1 MPRQRYLQKALRGSL
16 PPQPVPM
23 AAKVP
28 GKVPQKKEF
37 DPALADP
44 SKYSV
49 YSQKLHAQFT
59 QATAENKPHFIV
71 GGREV
76 YFPWAPVTLLR
87 PSAKMSPYQ
96 AQFQVPRDFNK
107 PEFRDYLWH
116 VYGLR
121 ALNITTQIKWSE
133 WTRQRMSRFRT
144 SQVKKM
150 IIDME
155 QPFVWPEEDRD
166 ALETHRLSSTLAFQK
181 FESEMSEK
189 RGSDLKKPAK
199 AFDGIMGPYPEAPQS
214 FAPQKVQSRMKNAQK
229 AAASRQRGKKDL
241 DLINQYLK
249 L

>member
-1 MPRQRYLQKALRGSL
+1 
-16 PPQPVPM
+16 M
-23 AAKVP
+23 ATKVP
-28 GKVPQKKEF
+28 GKVRQKKEY

-49 YSQKLHAQFT
+49 YSQKLHSQLKE
-59 QATAENKPHFIV
+59 ATAKNKPHFIV
-71 GGREV
+71 GGLET

-87 PSAKMSPYQ
+87 PSAKMTPYQ

-107 PEFRDYLWH
+107 PVFRDYLWH
-116 VYGLR
+116 VYNLR

-155 QPFVWPEEDRD
+155 QPFLWPAEDRN

-214 FAPQKVQSRMKNAQK
+214 FAPQRVQRHMRNAQK
-229 AAASRQRGKKDL
+229 LAAFKQRERKDL
-241 DLINQYLK
+241 DLISKYLK